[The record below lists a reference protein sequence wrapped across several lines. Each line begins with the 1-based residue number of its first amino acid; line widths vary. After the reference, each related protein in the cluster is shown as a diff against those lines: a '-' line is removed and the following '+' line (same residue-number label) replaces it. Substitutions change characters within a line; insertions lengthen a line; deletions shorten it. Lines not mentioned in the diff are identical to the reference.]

1 MNWRKTA
8 AVFPGQG
15 SQTVGMGKDFAQA
28 CHIARATFEQ
38 ADEILGFR
46 LSTICWEGPQ
56 TQLDQTIHTQPA
68 LYVTSLAIW
77 RVLKQCLPDSAPA
90 WMAGHSLGEL
100 SALTAAGAL
109 PYEDGL
115 KLVYARGSLM
125 RQAGRENP
133 GAMAALLAMTP
144 PAVKALC
151 AAVSKETAKNVVLAN
166 DNCPGQLVVSGHSE
180 AVDRLIELAPAAG
193 ARRALKLSVSVAAHS
208 PLMTSASAAF
218 RHALDQTPL
227 MPPKIA
233 VYGNV
238 KARPLETVQE
248 IRHELGEQL
257 TQTVRW
263 TESMRSII
271 EDGAETFI
279 EMGANNV
286 LSGLMRRIDR
296 RKTSIALNSIAALDA
311 FLEGQTS
318 QRN

>member
-109 PYEDGL
+109 SYEDGL
-115 KLVYARGSLM
+115 KLVYARGRLM

-151 AAVSKETAKNVVLAN
+151 AVVSKETAKNVVLAN

-180 AVDRLIELAPAAG
+180 AVDRLLELAPAAG

-208 PLMTSASAAF
+208 PLMASASAAF

-238 KARPLETVQE
+238 QARPLETVQE

-271 EDGAETFI
+271 EAGAETFI
-279 EMGANNV
+279 EIGANSV

-311 FLEGQTS
+311 FLEGQT
-318 QRN
+318 